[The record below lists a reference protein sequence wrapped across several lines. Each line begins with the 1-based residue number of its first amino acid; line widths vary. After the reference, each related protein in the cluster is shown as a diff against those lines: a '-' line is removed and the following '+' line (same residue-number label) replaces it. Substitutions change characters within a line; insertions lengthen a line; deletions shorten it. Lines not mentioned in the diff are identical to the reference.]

1 MGRPEHACS
10 QATAPPDCPGSLL
23 YGGEAVAC
31 SAVAEAVDGS
41 ASGIR
46 AVRSR
51 LGNAVS
57 EPPPDAAGDTDPV
70 CERSRLGAA
79 RAAGGTG
86 AARRDGAGAERGHER
101 IGRPD
106 GGAVRAVAAGGMVP
120 ATI

>member
-23 YGGEAVAC
+23 YGGEAVAR

-70 CERSRLGAA
+70 CASAVGWALRVLQAEQAPLAEMERVLKEAMSG
-79 RAAGGTG
+79 
-86 AARRDGAGAERGHER
+86 
-101 IGRPD
+101 
-106 GGAVRAVAAGGMVP
+106 
-120 ATI
+120 